1 MKLVRSQMHN
11 AVSSA
16 PNIDR
21 ILEES
26 HNTPFTHRISNAIIS
41 DPGKLRIEYFN
52 GSSDPKG
59 HLKSFIISVAR
70 AQFRP
75 EERDAGL
82 CHLFVEHLKGPA
94 LDWFSRLE
102 GNSVDSFQELST
114 LFLKQY
120 SVLIDPGTSDA
131 DLWSL
136 SHQPNEPLRDFLAKF
151 RSTLAKVEGINDV
164 AALSAL
170 KKALWYKSEFRK
182 ELNLSKQ
189 IT

>member
-11 AVSSA
+11 VVSFA

-26 HNTPFTHRISNAIIS
+26 HNTPFIRRISNAIIL

-52 GSSDPKG
+52 GSSNPKG
-59 HLKSFIISVAR
+59 LLKSFIISM
-70 AQFRP
+70 AQAKFRP
-75 EERDAGL
+75 YERDAGL

-94 LDWFSRLE
+94 LDWFSRLK

-114 LFLKQY
+114 LLFKQY
-120 SVLIDPGTSDA
+120 SVLIDQARPTPIFGYCLSSRTSHFET
-131 DLWSL
+131 S
-136 SHQPNEPLRDFLAKF
+136 SQ
-151 RSTLAKVEGINDV
+151 STLAKVEGINDV

-170 KKALWYKSEFRK
+170 KNALWYKSEFRK
-182 ELNLSKQ
+182 ELNLSKP
-189 IT
+189 